1 MQLKEQK
8 RILFFLERLAE
19 HYCKDKKQGIHPQLK
34 KLYSRVELR
43 NIVLRLHKGKWTPS
57 SLSDKS
63 ETELLE
69 LIGTDTNLL
78 LHTIETLEDRFNA
91 FPKYAQTEVDAF
103 FTRTQNES
111 HYLAQKSVDH
121 WDSYDTSNYRSLL
134 LKTGT
139 TKKVFGVFT
148 SDVLAE
154 DVYAVTTKPSY
165 FFDTEQEAEQEITNI
180 IAEGRFTREELT
192 IHKLWLMQ

>member
-1 MQLKEQK
+1 M
-8 RILFFLERLAE
+8 
-19 HYCKDKKQGIHPQLK
+19 
-34 KLYSRVELR
+34 
-43 NIVLRLHKGKWTPS
+43 
-57 SLSDKS
+57 
-63 ETELLE
+63 
-69 LIGTDTNLL
+69 
-78 LHTIETLEDRFNA
+78 EDRFNA

-121 WDSYDTSNYRSLL
+121 WDSYDTSNYRSLS

-165 FFDTEQEAEQEITNI
+165 FFDTEQEAGQEINNI